1 MKRALLTLS
10 VALVATLV
18 PASSS
23 QASGT
28 PGCAT
33 HAEYKQLRKGMTHA
47 RVAHILGTSGKRESY
62 AQSGGYAFEIRSYKA
77 CSQFSVVTIG
87 FDKNPGG
94 VLKLSNKTA
103 VWVS

>member
-1 MKRALLTLS
+1 MKRALITLT
-10 VALVATLV
+10 VALLATLV

-23 QASGT
+23 HASGT
-28 PGCAT
+28 PGCVT
-33 HAEYKQLRKGMTHA
+33 RAEYKLAHKGMTHA
-47 RVAHILGTSGKRESY
+47 KVAHIFGTSGKRESY
-62 AQSGGYAFEIRSYKA
+62 AQSGGYAFEIRSYKT

-94 VLKLSNKTA
+94 LLRLSSKSA